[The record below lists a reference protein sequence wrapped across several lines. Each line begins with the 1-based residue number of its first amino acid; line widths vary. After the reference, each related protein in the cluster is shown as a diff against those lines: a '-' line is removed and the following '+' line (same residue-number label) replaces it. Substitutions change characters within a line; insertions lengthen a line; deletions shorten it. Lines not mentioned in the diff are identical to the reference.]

1 MKNIRKLMR
10 RCIGILLLS
19 GLLIL
24 VLNLAALTILAAS
37 IPPNASPWTAAQ
49 KVGSALVPDKSGAYQ
64 LPKEKL
70 LELEAS
76 GVWGL
81 LLDERSGEVLWSTGS
96 IPDGLP
102 EAFTLSD
109 TADLTRGYLMG
120 FPAFPARSQYGLVVL
135 CFPKTSYWKHMYS
148 SWDYNLIKNSPYIL
162 LYFIVGN
169 ISVIFLIYMA
179 ANTKLFASV
188 SPLLK
193 GITALS
199 EGESVHLKETGA
211 LSELAFS
218 INRTS
223 EILQSKDYA
232 LRKKETA
239 RANWIAGVSH
249 DIRTPLSMVMGYA
262 GQLADDAL
270 LPAQT
275 RQKASII
282 CRQSGRMK
290 DLINDLNLASRLEYN
305 MQPLHM
311 QKVNLV
317 ACVRQVAVDF
327 LNLDPD
333 GKYPCR
339 WMTEEHYSCQLDG
352 DPLLLKRAVSNLIQN
367 SINHNPQGCS
377 IYLTLFSSQTGQA
390 VICVE
395 DDGTGVCES
404 QLEKLNHAPHY
415 MVCDENAAQQRHGLG
430 LLLVKQIAAAHKGKV
445 LMEHSGYGGF
455 RVSILLPVTD

>member
-1 MKNIRKLMR
+1 MKNVMKQMR

-24 VLNLAALTILAAS
+24 LLNLAALALLATS
-37 IPPNASPWTAAQ
+37 IPPNASPWTTAGEVAD
-49 KVGSALVPDKSGAYQ
+49 ALVPGKSGGYQ
-64 LPKEKL
+64 LSEDKL

-81 LLDERSGEVLWSTGS
+81 LLDDRSGKILWSTGAV
-96 IPDGLP
+96 PDGLP

-109 TADLTRGYLMG
+109 TASLTRGYLKD
-120 FPAFPARSQYGLVVL
+120 FPAFPARSRYGLVVL
-135 CFPKTSYWKHMYS
+135 GYPKDSYWKHMYS
-148 SWDYNLIKNSPYIL
+148 SWDYNLIKNSPSIL
-162 LYFIVGN
+162 LFFFLGN
-169 ISVIFLIYMA
+169 ITVIFLIYMA

-193 GITALS
+193 AIAALS
-199 EGESVHLKETGA
+199 EGESIHLKEAGA
-211 LSELAFS
+211 LSELAAA

-262 GQLADDAL
+262 GQLADDPI
-270 LPAQT
+270 LPCLA

-282 CRQSGRMK
+282 CRQSRRMK
-290 DLINDLNLASRLEYN
+290 DLISDLNLASRLEYN

-333 GKYPCR
+333 GRYPCC
-339 WMTEEHYSCQLDG
+339 WMTADTYTCRLDG
-352 DPLLLKRAVSNLIQN
+352 DPILLKRAVSNLIQN
-367 SINHNPQGCS
+367 SINHNPEGCS
-377 IYLTLFSSQTGQA
+377 IYLTLFSATDGQA

-395 DDGTGVCES
+395 DDGKGVS
-404 QLEKLNHAPHY
+404 QSQIEKLNHTPHY
-415 MVCDENAAQQRHGLG
+415 MVCDENASEQRHGLG
-430 LLLVKQIAAAHKGKV
+430 LLLVKQIAAAHKGTV
-445 LMEHSGYGGF
+445 VMEKSSYGGF
-455 RVSILLPVTD
+455 RVSILLPG